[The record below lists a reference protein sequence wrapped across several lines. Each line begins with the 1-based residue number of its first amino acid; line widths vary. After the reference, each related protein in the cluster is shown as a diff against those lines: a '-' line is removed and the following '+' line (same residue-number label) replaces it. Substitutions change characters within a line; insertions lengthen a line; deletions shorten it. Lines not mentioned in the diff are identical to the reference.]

1 MKEKLRVIIEGTD
14 TKAGRFFDISI
25 QILIIAAL
33 VNFSISTIPELSE
46 SVIRY
51 SKYFQIFT
59 ISVFSVEYILRVFV
73 AKRKLK
79 YIFSLY
85 GIIDL
90 LAILPFYLS
99 IGMDFR
105 SLRALRLFR
114 LFRLIKLVRY
124 SKALSRYQ
132 RALKIANEELTI
144 FFFAAVLLIFF
155 SGAGIYL
162 FENPVQPEVFT
173 SIFSS
178 LWWAVATLTT
188 VGYGDIYPITV
199 GGKIFTFFI
208 LMVGLGIVAVPSGIL
223 ASALSKARENEQN
236 NS

>member
-155 SGAGIYL
+155 SGAGIY
-162 FENPVQPEVFT
+162 
-173 SIFSS
+173 
-178 LWWAVATLTT
+178 
-188 VGYGDIYPITV
+188 
-199 GGKIFTFFI
+199 
-208 LMVGLGIVAVPSGIL
+208 
-223 ASALSKARENEQN
+223 
-236 NS
+236 